1 MLYDADTKFEIM
13 KVKIKTGVYIKNS
26 RTVLAEKNFLID
38 HAMKAKTT
46 S

>member
-26 RTVLAEKNFLID
+26 RTVLAENFLID

-46 S
+46 C